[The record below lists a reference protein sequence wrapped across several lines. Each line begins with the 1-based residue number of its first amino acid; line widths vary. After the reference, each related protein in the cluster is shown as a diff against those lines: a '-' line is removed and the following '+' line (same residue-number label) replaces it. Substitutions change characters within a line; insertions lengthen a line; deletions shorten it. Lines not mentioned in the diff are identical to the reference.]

1 MPSYP
6 AGYIAPSV
14 AVTTPANPTAPAS
27 TSATYL
33 MQGLAAV
40 LTPAT
45 PAANIAVT
53 IQGYFTDTATTV
65 GEGIALQL
73 YYGPVLNGVAPPAN
87 AAAVPA
93 SAVTLGNPLK
103 WATGVTLTTAADLFE
118 MFNIDGLAKGLTPGQ
133 QYWFDLGAYSITTA
147 SAVGLN
153 SVTVILQE
161 IG

>member
-6 AGYIAPSV
+6 TGYIAPSV

-40 LTPAT
+40 ITPSCPPGNIQVNVQAT
-45 PAANIAVT
+45 AQN
-53 IQGYFTDTATTV
+53 TATTV
-65 GEGIALQL
+65 GTGIALQL
-73 YYGPVLNGVAPPAN
+73 YYGPVLNGVSPPAN

-93 SAVTLGNPLK
+93 SAKAIGNPVK
-103 WATGVTLTTAADLFE
+103 YATGVTLTTAADLFE
-118 MFNIDGLAKGLTPGQ
+118 VLNLSGVVQGLTPGQ
-133 QYWFDLGAYSITTA
+133 QYWFDVGAYSIVTA
-147 SAVGLN
+147 SVVGLFN
-153 SVTVILQE
+153 VTVTLTE